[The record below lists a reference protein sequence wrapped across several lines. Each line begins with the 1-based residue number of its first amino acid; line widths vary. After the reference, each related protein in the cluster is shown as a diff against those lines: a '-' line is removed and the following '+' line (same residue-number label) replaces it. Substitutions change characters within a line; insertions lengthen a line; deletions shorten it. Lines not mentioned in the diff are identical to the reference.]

1 MLALVSAWAVLAG
14 PPEPG
19 LSVQWD
25 APAGCPDGAAVRAR
39 VVRLVGEEAARKA
52 RLTARAAVRAEGG
65 RWALELELAGET
77 GAGKRSLSAGRCE
90 ELAGAA
96 ALVIAIAVDPRAVLA
111 GAEVGGPAGEA
122 TGEEAGAEDMA
133 GETGVVP
140 EAPEAADGAGG
151 APGQDDV
158 AGGAGE
164 PRAPGQGVSREG
176 GSDDMAGGAGSAG
189 PDEVVPETGAKGQVA
204 ARGPGLRFGL
214 RAAAGVGFAR
224 ILPGPSAAVGLTL
237 SLAGRGWRAELG
249 GIYAP
254 PVVGGSTQIGGV
266 FQLGAVELRGCP
278 ALRRGRF
285 ELPLCVGLQL
295 GAMQG
300 SGRGSGLTAT
310 YTARSLWLAAT
321 LGGALAWRPR
331 ERFGLWLQVDAIG
344 ALVRPSFVTVG
355 GATVHEAARFGGQA
369 LAGVEVRLR

>member
-1 MLALVSAWAVLAG
+1 MA
-14 PPEPG
+14 
-19 LSVQWD
+19 D
-25 APAGCPDGAAVRAR
+25 AA
-39 VVRLVGEEAARKA
+39 
-52 RLTARAAVRAEGG
+52 
-65 RWALELELAGET
+65 
-77 GAGKRSLSAGRCE
+77 
-90 ELAGAA
+90 AGA
-96 ALVIAIAVDPRAVLA
+96 
-111 GAEVGGPAGEA
+111 
-122 TGEEAGAEDMA
+122 
-133 GETGVVP
+133 
-140 EAPEAADGAGG
+140 
-151 APGQDDV
+151 
-158 AGGAGE
+158 
-164 PRAPGQGVSREG
+164 
-176 GSDDMAGGAGSAG
+176 
-189 PDEVVPETGAKGQVA
+189 DEVALKTGAKGQVA
-204 ARGPGLRFGL
+204 ARGSGLRVGL
-214 RAAAGVGFAR
+214 RVAAGVGFAR
-224 ILPGPSAAVGLTL
+224 ILPGPSAALGLTL

-249 GIYAP
+249 GVYAP
-254 PVVGGSTQIGGV
+254 PVVGGSAQIGGV